1 MERVWK
7 AVHVKGTQ
15 RTCEEFNMW
24 PLERASFTEKCYVNK
39 GMNMNYLVNLHLDI
53 ESDNC

>member
-15 RTCEEFNMW
+15 RSLDDFNMW
-24 PLERASFTEKCYVNK
+24 LCERVLFTEKCYVNK
-39 GMNMNYLVNLHLDI
+39 LSISELHILLI
-53 ESDNC
+53 RT